1 MSFRDF
7 FRPAGATDYQKL
19 SEELYEA
26 GHQLKQEK
34 AAMSESSVKFS
45 VGPDPEGDG
54 AIILFTMSNGMSTT
68 ITMPPE
74 KVRQLIDLL
83 EVVVPDGQ

>member
-1 MSFRDF
+1 MFFGDF
-7 FRPAGATDYQKL
+7 FKPAKPTDYQKL
-19 SEELYEA
+19 SEEMYEA
-26 GHQLKQEK
+26 GQQLKQERPN
-34 AAMSESSVKFS
+34 MSASTVKFS
-45 VGPDPEGDG
+45 VGPNPEGEG
-54 AIILFTMSNGMSTT
+54 AVILFTMSNGMSTT